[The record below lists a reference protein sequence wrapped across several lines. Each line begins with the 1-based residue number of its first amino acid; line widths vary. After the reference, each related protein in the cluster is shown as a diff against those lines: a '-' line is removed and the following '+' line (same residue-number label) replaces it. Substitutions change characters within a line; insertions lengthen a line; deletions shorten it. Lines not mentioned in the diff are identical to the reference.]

1 MFAIHNQSRS
11 KSNHDKCLTAR
22 LAEAVR
28 KLRVAKNHK
37 EAQLAEMQ
45 RIIRAMH
52 EGRPVARPGEA
63 VGDDDGG
70 DDTDEDSRS
79 DAGGSEA
86 SPDVDADDGADG
98 AGDDLLDGVEAD
110 TLAEVGEAW

>member
-1 MFAIHNQSRS
+1 MEKVRQIEAWATQAEAEMFALHNQSRS
-11 KSNHDKCLTAR
+11 KANHDKCLTAR

-28 KLRVAKNHK
+28 KLRVAKNQK

-45 RIIRAMH
+45 RIIRAMR
-52 EGRPVARPGEA
+52 EGRPVARPGA
-63 VGDDDGG
+63 TVGDDDGG

-86 SPDVDADDGADG
+86 SPVI
-98 AGDDLLDGVEAD
+98 DLSLIHI
-110 TLAEVGEAW
+110 